1 MCLYIMKEMDNYTAF
16 NPTQTP
22 MSLSERIRKIRE
34 YRGLKQVAVA
44 SEMNITQ
51 QAYSWLET
59 KSGNIKVE
67 TLKRFCDVMKV
78 DLPFLMATEIPVN
91 NENMEM
97 FEKLNYSVVFEEYKK
112 LKNKIETYEELILRK
127 TT

>member
-1 MCLYIMKEMDNYTAF
+1 
-16 NPTQTP
+16 

-78 DLPFLMATEIPVN
+78 DLPFLMATDIPVN

-97 FEKLNYSVVFEEYKK
+97 FEKVNYSVVFEEYKK
-112 LKNKIETYEELILRK
+112 LKHKIETYEELILRK
-127 TT
+127 AV

>member
-1 MCLYIMKEMDNYTAF
+1 
-16 NPTQTP
+16 

-78 DLPFLMATEIPVN
+78 DLPFLLAGDIPVTD
-91 NENMEM
+91 ENMQM
-97 FEKLNYSVVFEEYKK
+97 FDNLNYSVVFEDYKK
-112 LKNKIETYEELILRK
+112 LKNKINTYEDLILRRQGQSNPV
-127 TT
+127 